1 MSDKFTV
8 VRGCK
13 IYAPE
18 PMGEADILIA
28 GGRILGI
35 GDFAE
40 LTNLANGRF
49 ASIFD
54 ASGTIALPGFIDT
67 HVHLLGGGGEGGF
80 KTRTPE
86 AALTGLTLAGV
97 TSVVGVLGTDGVTR
111 HPQSLIAKIR
121 GLEEE
126 GISAWGLLGCYRLP
140 FDTVTGSV
148 QGDLM
153 MIDKFIGIGEI
164 ALSDHRSSQP
174 PFELFAQTAADARV
188 GAMLSG
194 KAGIVQ
200 CHMGDGKRMLEL
212 ILRAVEETEIPIEQF
227 VPTHMNRNQELFREG
242 LRYAQWGGR
251 IDYTTSTTQ
260 AFLDE
265 GEVKCSKALKTALGK
280 DIPVEQITF
289 SSDGQGSLPD
299 FDGDGKLKGLTV
311 GTSAS
316 LWPEVV
322 DAVQSENIPLEL
334 AIRVIT
340 SNPANIYKL
349 PGKGRIQA
357 GNDADI
363 TFVGAADLRIRHVV
377 AKGRTMVKDGK
388 AVVKGTFEQDVSHP

>member
-1 MSDKFTV
+1 MMGGITI
-8 VRGCK
+8 VRGCQ
-13 IYAPE
+13 IYAPD
-18 PMGEADILIA
+18 PAGEADIAMA
-28 GGRILGI
+28 GGKIIGI
-35 GDFAE
+35 GDFGD
-40 LTNLANGRF
+40 LANARC
-49 ASIFD
+49 ACVFD

-86 AALTGLTLAGV
+86 ATLTGLTLAGV
-97 TSVVGVLGTDGVTR
+97 TSVIGVLGTDGVTR
-111 HPQSLIAKIR
+111 HPQSLVAKIR
-121 GLEEE
+121 ALEEE

-140 FDTVTGSV
+140 FDTITGSV

-153 MIDKFIGIGEI
+153 MIDKFVGIGEI

-174 PFELFAQTAADARV
+174 SFDMFMQTVADARV

-212 ILRAVEETEIPIEQF
+212 ILRATDKTEIPIEQF
-227 VPTHMNRNQELFREG
+227 VPTHMNRNPELFREG
-242 LRYAQWGGR
+242 LQFALQGGR

-265 GEVKCSKALKTALGK
+265 GEVKCSTALKTALDK
-280 DIPVEQITF
+280 TVPIDRITF

-299 FDGDGKLKGLTV
+299 FDEEGKLQGLTV

-322 DAVQSENIPLEL
+322 DAVLDEGIAL
-334 AIRVIT
+334 AQAVRVIT

-349 PGKGRIQA
+349 PGKGHLAA
-357 GNDADI
+357 GYDADAV
-363 TFVGAADLRIRHVV
+363 FVDPENLRIRHVI
-377 AKGRTMVKDGK
+377 AKGQTMVRDGE
-388 AVVKGTFEQDVSHP
+388 AVVKGTFE